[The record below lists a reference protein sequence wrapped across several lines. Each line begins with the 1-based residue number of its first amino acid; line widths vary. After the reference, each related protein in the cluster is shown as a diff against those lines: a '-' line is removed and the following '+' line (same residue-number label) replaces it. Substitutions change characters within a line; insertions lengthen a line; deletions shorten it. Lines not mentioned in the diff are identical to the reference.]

1 MSRGEP
7 YTHGVEDPFALD
19 ELRIRQPG
27 KVLPERASYEI
38 FDTRRNLLAVAR
50 ETERRS
56 LIEALASEVP
66 KHRAFAVTTAR
77 HEPLLTM
84 VMPDEWRAEL
94 TEPDGRLIGRIKVGS
109 NRREYTLLDDQD
121 MIVCEAEG
129 DLSVTKFAI
138 TGPAGEHYGQL
149 RKTWA
154 GVRKEL
160 FTEADNYTLT
170 FTGQVP
176 ARVRRLI
183 VMLPIVLDLSAHGPY

>member
-1 MSRGEP
+1 MG
-7 YTHGVEDPFALD
+7 DPFALD

-50 ETERRS
+50 ETKRRS

-66 KHRAFAVTTAR
+66 KVRAFDVTTAR
-77 HEPLLTM
+77 HEPLLTL
-84 VMPDEWRAEL
+84 VMRDEWRAEL
-94 TEPDGRLIGRIKVGS
+94 SEPGGRLVGRIKVGS
-109 NRREYTLLDDQD
+109 NRREYTLLDDED
-121 MIVCEAEG
+121 MVAGEAEG

-176 ARVRRLI
+176 APVRRLI

>member
-1 MSRGEP
+1 
-7 YTHGVEDPFALD
+7 VEDPFALD

-56 LIEALASEVP
+56 LIEALA
-66 KHRAFAVTTAR
+66 
-77 HEPLLTM
+77 
-84 VMPDEWRAEL
+84 
-94 TEPDGRLIGRIKVGS
+94 
-109 NRREYTLLDDQD
+109 
-121 MIVCEAEG
+121 C
-129 DLSVTKFAI
+129 
-138 TGPAGEHYGQL
+138 GQL

-170 FTGQVP
+170 FTAQVP
-176 ARVRRLI
+176 AHVRRLI